1 MYRNYMHDWERRCHD
16 LDDNRIVR
24 PFDWGFEFIGQ
35 ENGSHQ
41 SNQNGSAQALS
52 PQKIIQDFNQKTIPN
67 SDEFFRPAP
76 LNPEGYEF
84 DGHLLKFQSSIETIS
99 PANNIVHAR
108 FYPATT
114 KDGKP
119 SDRAVIVMPQWNG
132 DVNAHVSIC
141 KGLNFFGISA
151 LRLSLPYHDWRKP
164 PELERAD
171 YLVCSNIGR
180 TIQSIQQGVHDV
192 RRCADWLQLQGIRK
206 IGVMGT
212 SVGSNVGFLSFTHD
226 ERLEVGVFNH
236 ASSFFGDVVW
246 QGITTAH
253 IRKSLETEMNRDE
266 AREAWLSISPS
277 TYMKKLSRHR
287 RKAKIM
293 VARYDL
299 TFPFELS
306 QNMLENCK
314 ENDVPID
321 SVILPCGHYTS
332 GKSPYKFLVGYHI
345 VSYFVAKLK

>member
-1 MYRNYMHDWERRCHD
+1 MYRNFMHDWERRCHD
-16 LDDNRIVR
+16 KDDNRIIR
-24 PFDWGFEFIGQ
+24 PFDWGLEFIGQ
-35 ENGSHQ
+35 EHNSFH

-52 PQKIIQDFNQKTIPN
+52 PQATIEEFNRKTIAN
-67 SDEFFRPAP
+67 SDDFFRPAP
-76 LNPEGYEF
+76 ISDDTFDF
-84 DGHLLKFQSSIETIS
+84 DGHFLRFPSSIETIS
-99 PANNIVHAR
+99 PANNTVYAR
-108 FYPATT
+108 YYPALTR
-114 KDGKP
+114 DGKP
-119 SDRAVIVMPQWNG
+119 SDRAVIIMPQWNG
-132 DVNAHVSIC
+132 DENAHISIC

-171 YLVCSNIGR
+171 FMVCSNIGR
-180 TIQSIQQGVHDV
+180 TIQSIRQGVQDV
-192 RRCADWLQLQGIRK
+192 RRCADWLELQGIRK

-226 ERLEVGVFNH
+226 QRLAVGVFNH
-236 ASSFFGDVVW
+236 ASCYFGDVVW

-253 IRKSLETEMNRDE
+253 IRKSLENEMNLE
-266 AREAWLSISPS
+266 QARQAWLTISPGA
-277 TYMKKLSRHR
+277 YLQKLSNHQ

-299 TFPFELS
+299 TFPFDLS
-306 QNMLENCK
+306 QQLLADCAENNVK
-314 ENDVPID
+314 ID

-345 VSYFVAKLK
+345 VSYFVKELK